1 LMSISQMKLTTY
13 TIISMLL
20 LCGHSLSAQFIP
32 AGTTSLGL
40 NADMSGQHEKFS
52 TEGLAYI
59 LQVGL
64 NGDYYLLHNFA
75 LGVNA
80 GIAKS
85 NSIVSIYYG
94 PYLKWAFLRG
104 PFFQFEYR
112 LYSGDTPH
120 HQGVISLGYAA
131 LFNSNFSIEPIVS
144 YYREMKDRT
153 IADKITF
160 GIGARYY
167 FKQK

>member
-1 LMSISQMKLTTY
+1 
-13 TIISMLL
+13 MLL
-20 LCGHSLSAQFIP
+20 LSGPSLIAQFIP
-32 AGTTSLGL
+32 AGTTSFGL
-40 NADMSGQHEKFS
+40 NADMSGQHQKFS
-52 TEGLAYI
+52 TEGLTYI
-59 LQVGL
+59 LQAGL
-64 NGDYYLLHNFA
+64 SGDYYLLRNFA

-80 GIAKS
+80 GIAKG
-85 NSIVSIYYG
+85 NSLVNIYYG
-94 PYLKWAFLRG
+94 PYLKWAFLQG

-112 LYSGDTPH
+112 LHSGDMPH

-131 LFNSNFSIEPIVS
+131 LFNSNFSIEPVIS
-144 YYREMKDRT
+144 YYRELTDRT